1 VIAGGARINGPI
13 STSQLRTSLMAANTA
28 FANTASVNT
37 AKVEGRRKL
46 KFQSYEDLLADLDRL
61 SSGPVKTLGN
71 WSPGQIFR
79 HLAKAYNSSIDG
91 FSMIFPLHFRLLA
104 KVFRKKLLSMPM
116 PAGVKLPS
124 KSGKSLLP
132 PPTSTEEGLSELRGA
147 IARLQT
153 EPKRAKHPLFGALT
167 NQEWDKVHL
176 THASLH
182 LSFLVPSKGASV
194 NMPT

>member
-1 VIAGGARINGPI
+1 MTANSPI
-13 STSQLRTSLMAANTA
+13 V
-28 FANTASVNT
+28 NTASVNT

-46 KFQSYEDLLADLDRL
+46 KFQSYEELLADLDRL
-61 SSGPVKTLGN
+61 GSGPVKTLGN

-91 FSMIFPLHFRLLA
+91 FSMTFPLHFRLLA

-124 KSGKSLLP
+124 KSGQALLP
-132 PPTSTEEGLSELRGA
+132 PPTPTEEGLTELHGA

-153 EPKRAKHPLFGALT
+153 EPKRAKHPVFGELT

-194 NMPT
+194 SLPT